1 VTLSSG
7 LLLKILKKMIGQKH
21 EVNTADQD
29 APNFMRGVKF
39 LQNID
44 SSTNQDIA
52 KIEDTSTVPAIRV
65 IKILIS
71 NYS

>member
-7 LLLKILKKMIGQKH
+7 LLLKVLKKMIGQKH

-29 APNFMRGVKF
+29 TPKLMHGVKF

-52 KIEDTSTVPAIRV
+52 KIEGTFKHLLSQPLE
-65 IKILIS
+65 ILS
-71 NYS
+71 

>member
-1 VTLSSG
+1 
-7 LLLKILKKMIGQKH
+7 MIGQKH
-21 EVNTADQD
+21 EVNTADQNT
-29 APNFMRGVKF
+29 PKFMRGVKF

>member
-7 LLLKILKKMIGQKH
+7 LLLKKIEENDLSKH

-29 APNFMRGVKF
+29 TPKFMRDVKF
-39 LQNID
+39 VQNID

-52 KIEDTSTVPAIRV
+52 KIEGTFNICCPSR
-65 IKILIS
+65 
-71 NYS
+71 

>member
-1 VTLSSG
+1 
-7 LLLKILKKMIGQKH
+7 MICQKH

-29 APNFMRGVKF
+29 TPKFMRGVKF

-52 KIEDTSTVPAIRV
+52 KIEGTFNICCPRR
-65 IKILIS
+65 
-71 NYS
+71 

>member
-1 VTLSSG
+1 
-7 LLLKILKKMIGQKH
+7 MICQKH

-29 APNFMRGVKF
+29 TPKFMRGVKF

-52 KIEDTSTVPAIRV
+52 KIEGTLTSAVPAIRD

>member
-7 LLLKILKKMIGQKH
+7 LLLKILKKMICQKH

-29 APNFMRGVKF
+29 TPNFMHGVKF

-44 SSTNQDIA
+44 SYTIQDIA
-52 KIEDTSTVPAIRV
+52 KIEGTFNIGWPSH
-65 IKILIS
+65 
-71 NYS
+71 